1 MYLMGVDV
9 GTSSTKVLI
18 IDDSGN
24 VLAKASAEYPI
35 KSPFEGY
42 AEQDPDA
49 WWNAAKISIRRAL
62 KDAGIKSSDISAVG
76 LSGQMHGTVLLGRDG
91 KPLRDAIIWLDR
103 RSLKECDEIYER
115 IGRENILNMV
125 SNLIMPGFMGP
136 TLLWVKRNEPQTFN
150 RIFRVLLPKDYVK
163 FRLTG
168 SLNTD
173 YSDASATLLFNVRRR
188 EWADTAISELNF
200 PREVFPEVLESAKIA
215 GEVTPEASKE
225 TGLSAGTPVVAGGG
239 DSQVGAIGCGVIEPG
254 IISSNIGTGGQI
266 FATIDE
272 FKFDPK
278 YRIHTFCHAVPG
290 KWCLQGAILSAG
302 LSLRWFKENFAHIE
316 DAAGS
321 LCKIDPYELLSK
333 EAELSEPGSNGLIFL
348 PYLLGERSPH
358 MDPFARGGFFGL
370 TFNHRRH
377 HFVRAIMEG
386 VVFALRDC
394 LEIVREL
401 GVRVEK
407 VVARGGGAKNNLW
420 LQIQADVYN
429 STVFRAEIEE
439 DAAFGAALLAGVGAG
454 IYRDLKDACD
464 RAVRFT
470 VVKYPDEGRTIIYDR
485 IYNRIYRNLYHSL
498 KQYWAHLQSP

>member
-188 EWADTAISELNF
+188 EW
-200 PREVFPEVLESAKIA
+200 
-215 GEVTPEASKE
+215 
-225 TGLSAGTPVVAGGG
+225 
-239 DSQVGAIGCGVIEPG
+239 
-254 IISSNIGTGGQI
+254 
-266 FATIDE
+266 
-272 FKFDPK
+272 
-278 YRIHTFCHAVPG
+278 
-290 KWCLQGAILSAG
+290 
-302 LSLRWFKENFAHIE
+302 
-316 DAAGS
+316 
-321 LCKIDPYELLSK
+321 
-333 EAELSEPGSNGLIFL
+333 
-348 PYLLGERSPH
+348 
-358 MDPFARGGFFGL
+358 
-370 TFNHRRH
+370 
-377 HFVRAIMEG
+377 
-386 VVFALRDC
+386 
-394 LEIVREL
+394 
-401 GVRVEK
+401 
-407 VVARGGGAKNNLW
+407 
-420 LQIQADVYN
+420 
-429 STVFRAEIEE
+429 
-439 DAAFGAALLAGVGAG
+439 
-454 IYRDLKDACD
+454 
-464 RAVRFT
+464 
-470 VVKYPDEGRTIIYDR
+470 
-485 IYNRIYRNLYHSL
+485 
-498 KQYWAHLQSP
+498 